1 MIKKKSKNSYNHSL
15 VNEMN
20 MTIFKLQKYDI
31 ESMLQ
36 QLPQEVI
43 PCEIAIFRH
52 ENTQDSQKFCQ
63 LSGVNFITFSQQ
75 FSLN

>member
-1 MIKKKSKNSYNHSL
+1 MKTHNHLL

-20 MTIFKLQKYDI
+20 MTIFKLQKYDV

-43 PCEIAIFRH
+43 PCEIALSRH
-52 ENTQDSQKFCQ
+52 ENMQVSQKFCQ
-63 LSGVNFITFSQQ
+63 LSGVNFITFSH
-75 FSLN
+75 

>member
-1 MIKKKSKNSYNHSL
+1 MKTHNHSL
-15 VNEMN
+15 VKEMN

-43 PCEIAIFRH
+43 PCEIALSRH
-52 ENTQDSQKFCQ
+52 KIPQESQKFCQ

>member
-1 MIKKKSKNSYNHSL
+1 MKTSHNHSL

-20 MTIFKLQKYDI
+20 MTIFKLQKYDTD
-31 ESMLQ
+31 SMYQ
-36 QLPQEVI
+36 QLPQEAI
-43 PCEIAIFRH
+43 PYEIAISRH
-52 ENTQDSQKFCQ
+52 EIQQVSQKFCQ